1 MPPVGWSLPEL
12 RPPFCRLAF
21 ELARLR
27 KMLAALVTAAV
38 TGFATSL
45 HPPPGRCA
53 GLAAFELTGRVA
65 KAHAA
70 WPQPLQTSRER
81 TCRMPA
87 VAMRH
92 GDLAHSQAVLGVRS
106 GASLKELKAAYRERA
121 KQCHPDVNPSKAAEF
136 HLLTAVSARPAHS
149 SATTSAGLS
158 PDPSHSYS
166 YSSVLGP
173 GAGLGLGIQR
183 GALTPAQEAV
193 AFPAATLAYP

>member
-1 MPPVGWSLPEL
+1 LPRAL
-12 RPPFCRLAF
+12 RTRTTS
-21 ELARLR
+21 
-27 KMLAALVTAAV
+27 KMLFVVLVTAV
-38 TGFATSL
+38 TGFATTL
-45 HPPPGRCA
+45 HAPPGRCA
-53 GLAAFELTGRVA
+53 ALAAFELTGRLA

-136 HLLTAVSARPAHS
+136 HLLTTVSARPA
-149 SATTSAGLS
+149 LLCN
-158 PDPSHSYS
+158 DE
-166 YSSVLGP
+166 
-173 GAGLGLGIQR
+173 R
-183 GALTPAQEAV
+183 
-193 AFPAATLAYP
+193 